1 MAAVA
6 REISQIQLGTDV
18 TQIPFR
24 NPALLARQALTL
36 YHTSRGP
43 LDLGLGVG
51 LRIDP
56 AYDMMGL
63 ENWTDKERT
72 LRLPEYVEVTDRLFS
87 SEVSI

>member
-1 MAAVA
+1 LAAVA
-6 REISQIQLGTDV
+6 REISQIRLGTDV

-36 YHTSRGP
+36 HHTSRGR

-63 ENWTDKERT
+63 KNWTDKERT
-72 LRLPEYVEVTDRLFS
+72 LRLPEYVEVTDRLLS